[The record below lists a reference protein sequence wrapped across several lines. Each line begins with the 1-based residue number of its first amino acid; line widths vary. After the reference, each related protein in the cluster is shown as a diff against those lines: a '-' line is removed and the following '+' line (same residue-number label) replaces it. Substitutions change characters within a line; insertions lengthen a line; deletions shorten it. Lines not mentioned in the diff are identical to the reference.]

1 MHARFFKTIV
11 TALGVGFC
19 LSIAQVAA
27 ELPSLSIGV
36 ILPLTGPSAF
46 IGVTAKAAVELAIA
60 QLSSEDKKRVK
71 VIYEDDGLVANR
83 AVAAGHKLLA
93 IDKVDALLTWS
104 SSTGLSLASLT
115 ERKQI
120 PHISI
125 ASDPA
130 VAVGRTYTFTYWA
143 LPRDEAETLYEYLV
157 SSGKKRVAILAV
169 THNGLLATRDALI
182 DKANRDGRVRIVASE
197 EVAPDTQDFRGVLER
212 IKSKGEFDAF
222 LPIFFPGQLA
232 VAVKQA
238 RALGFKTPLVGFET
252 FEDKDEI
259 AAAQGLFSGVIFA
272 TGADSSKDF
281 VTAFQAANP
290 GGTMYTASNC
300 YDSVRLLIEASRI
313 GKDGDTVST
322 FLRSL
327 KNYKAASGIISATGD
342 NRFSLPTTLKTID
355 LSGQVVPFKG

>member
-60 QLSSEDKKRVK
+60 QLSSEDKKRVR

-83 AVAAGHKLLA
+83 AVAAGHKHL
-93 IDKVDALLTWS
+93 DKYKVDALLTWS

-238 RALGFKTPLVGFET
+238 RALGVKPPLVGFET

-300 YDSVRLLIEASRI
+300 YDSVRLLIEASRV
-313 GKDGDTVST
+313 GKDGDTIST